1 MKPMNDKVFLD
12 SNIIIYLYSIDE
24 PIKKHQAQQLIESH
38 QSLISTQVINELI
51 NVLCKKKHLDLASIC
66 AAFIELEAMLPIVEI
81 KSGTIAQALLIMQ
94 NHKYSYFDSL
104 IIATA
109 LENNCSIL
117 YTEDLHDMHKIREL
131 TIKNPFK

>member
-24 PIKKHQAQQLIESH
+24 PTKKHQAQQLIETH

-51 NVLCKKKHLDLASIC
+51 NVLYKKKRLDVTSIC
-66 AAFIELEAMLPIVEI
+66 AAFVEIETMLPIVEI
-81 KSGTIAQALLIMQ
+81 KSSTIAQALLIMQ
-94 NHKYSYFDSL
+94 THKYSYFDSL

-109 LENNCSIL
+109 LENNCGIL
-117 YTEDLHDMHKIREL
+117 YTEDMHDTHKIRGL